1 MRKKARNLLG
11 LAAAILVLL
20 AGTLPAAANLPAN
33 TIVSTRDGLETAT
46 VSWEGRP
53 TLLVFFSPACP
64 YCRSE
69 LKELEKLSNWPVSE
83 GLRIVA
89 VAPGEWPAR
98 VLNAVSAKWGL
109 KGLEIFRDP
118 GNALFKAYRVK
129 KIPYTVYLGADG
141 NRKDAFMGAATAAQ
155 LEEFL
160 QGVRN

>member
-1 MRKKARNLLG
+1 MRKKTKNFLG
-11 LAAAILVLL
+11 MAAAILVLL
-20 AGTLPAAANLPAN
+20 AGTLPAAASLPAN
-33 TIVSTRDGLETAT
+33 TLVSTRDGLETAT

-53 TLLVFFSPACP
+53 TLLVFFSPVCP

-69 LKELEKLSNWPVSE
+69 LKELEKLSTWPAAE

-141 NRKDAFMGAATAAQ
+141 SRKDSFLGAATAAE

-160 QGVRN
+160 LEQRD